1 MGSVRSP
8 HSWAFEGLIMNIK
21 ILIIVY
27 CVLLLQSCGGGSP
40 TETLGSLPIT
50 ETLGSLPIKDTSYEN
65 FKEVGLTPQI
75 LPSSRSGVGT
85 IRAFGDFS
93 QSGRLDLFTA
103 TLTYWPPTTPEMATP
118 STFEIWRKQAN
129 GTFAKDSLLLQ
140 NSNNG
145 CVHPRKALVADFNLD
160 SRPDIFVVCHGFDA
174 SPFPGEKNKIVLS
187 QNDGTYFIQDAA
199 TDVGFFHSGSAA
211 DLNYDGLPDVIL
223 TNNFDSASA
232 LILLNQGNGTFQRE
246 VGQRLPSSIGGKNY
260 FTVELVDIDG
270 DELLDIV
277 LGGHEWEGADTV
289 VFINPGD
296 NFFDSVTPIVI
307 PSVSNEGVVL
317 DFAITNIPVR
327 TLWLLRTSGGDGTF
341 YQSRVIQKVLWQNLF
356 STTPL
361 IERPA
366 QWFQWIL
373 PATVNAQSVI
383 TSEDASVGVSL
394 VR

>member
-1 MGSVRSP
+1 MGSLRSP
-8 HSWAFEGLIMNIK
+8 HSWAFEGLIMNIQ
-21 ILIIVY
+21 ILIIVC

-40 TETLGSLPIT
+40 T

-223 TNNFDSASA
+223 TKSKGSNLDLTYQRKGTGTLYWRLLENNKGQA
-232 LILLNQGNGTFQRE
+232 LF
-246 VGQRLPSSIGGKNY
+246 KN
-260 FTVELVDIDG
+260 
-270 DELLDIV
+270 
-277 LGGHEWEGADTV
+277 
-289 VFINPGD
+289 
-296 NFFDSVTPIVI
+296 S
-307 PSVSNEGVVL
+307 
-317 DFAITNIPVR
+317 
-327 TLWLLRTSGGDGTF
+327 
-341 YQSRVIQKVLWQNLF
+341 
-356 STTPL
+356 
-361 IERPA
+361 
-366 QWFQWIL
+366 
-373 PATVNAQSVI
+373 
-383 TSEDASVGVSL
+383 
-394 VR
+394 